1 MRQESSL
8 RKKIEDYSYGLADII
23 SDNISSKIYKGI
35 RDNTKEAVAIKVIDI
50 KGFKNK
56 QDKSALEI

>member
-1 MRQESSL
+1 L

-23 SDNISSKIYKGI
+23 SDNTSSKIYKGI